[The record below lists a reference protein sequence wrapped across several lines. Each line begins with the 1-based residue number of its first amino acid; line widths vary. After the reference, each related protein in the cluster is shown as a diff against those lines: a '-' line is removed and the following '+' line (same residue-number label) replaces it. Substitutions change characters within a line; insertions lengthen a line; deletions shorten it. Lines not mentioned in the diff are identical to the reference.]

1 MRKVSIM
8 TLVGANNVGAFLQA
22 FALGKVFDNMGY
34 AVEYLSMSDKS
45 EKQSKLNKII
55 RYIKQKHISMLY
67 YKVKSGKKYSE
78 ARAHLT
84 IVNYNPNEK
93 YDIIVVGSDEMWNVK
108 SKSFE
113 HYPEYF
119 GKGLSANRIIS
130 YAPSSG
136 NTTEDDFRKSGMDFS
151 SFESLSVRDDR
162 TLSLV
167 SKFDDRKVE
176 RVLDPTFLLE
186 SYAAYLPEISCE
198 KDFIMVYSYG
208 ISTQEIKM
216 AKEFAKKTGL
226 PLYSIGT
233 YNAWCDRNIIVTP
246 FEFLAYLNKAKYVI
260 TATFHGTALSIN
272 FNKQFVACIEESEK
286 LKSLLQEFSLE
297 DRIVTEEHS
306 ISDLFSG
313 EIDYEPV
320 NCYRNKQKEKSLLYL
335 ARELEYTVI

>member
-1 MRKVSIM
+1 MRKISII

-22 FALGKVFDNMGY
+22 FALGKVFENMGY
-34 AVEYLSMSDKS
+34 TIEYLSMPIKS

-55 RYIKQKHISMLY
+55 RYIKQGHIRMLY
-67 YKVKSGKKYSE
+67 YKVKSGRKYSE
-78 ARAHLT
+78 ARAHLS
-84 IVNYNPNEK
+84 IVDYSPDAK
-93 YDIIVVGSDEMWNVK
+93 YDIIVVGSDEMWNVG

-136 NTTEDDFRKSGMDFS
+136 NTTEDVFRKSGMDFS
-151 SFESLSVRDDR
+151 SFDGLSVRDER

-186 SYAAYLPEISCE
+186 DYAAYLPEISCE
-198 KDFIMVYSYG
+198 KDYIMVYSYG
-208 ISTQEIKM
+208 ISMQEIKM

-272 FNKQFVACIEESEK
+272 FNKQFVACVEGSEK

-297 DRIVTEEHS
+297 DRIVTEERT
-306 ISDLFSG
+306 ILDLFCC
-313 EIDYEPV
+313 EIDYNPV
-320 NCYRNKQKEKSLLYL
+320 NCYRNKQQEKSMSYL
-335 ARELEYTVI
+335 AKELEYNAI